1 MKKGIIIVFGFL
13 LLGFAS
19 CNKEESVSTSE
30 QLAIDVEKIEK
41 YLSDNG
47 LTAQKTASGLHYIIT
62 EPGTGTSPNINST
75 VTVKY
80 VGRLLDGTE
89 FDRGTATFALQT
101 VIEGWQEGI
110 PLFKL
115 QGKGKLI
122 IPSTLG
128 YGSSGTGDIPANSVL
143 VFDIY
148 LISFN

>member
-1 MKKGIIIVFGFL
+1 MRKWFILIIGLITVGVL
-13 LLGFAS
+13 S
-19 CNKEESVSTSE
+19 CSKEETVSESE
-30 QLAIDVEKIEK
+30 QLKTDLVKIEK
-41 YLSDNG
+41 YLADNG

-62 EPGTGTSPNINST
+62 EPGTGASPNINSN
-75 VTVKY
+75 VTVQY

-89 FDRGTATFALQT
+89 FDRGTATFPLIN

-115 QGKGKLI
+115 QGRGKLI

-128 YGSSGTGDIPANSVL
+128 YGSSGSGDVPANAVL
-143 VFDIY
+143 IFDIY